1 MRPTAVEIMKLPKA
15 GCPAS
20 AVTVATVAV
29 RPWRWS
35 RGFRAS
41 AGGQG
46 PQTNV
51 FWDLDAAGN
60 AMAGRD
66 DRDGVG
72 AEDAAEVSS

>member
-1 MRPTAVEIMKLPKA
+1 MVGGFPSPVP
-15 GCPAS
+15 
-20 AVTVATVAV
+20 AV
-29 RPWRWS
+29 RTADER
-35 RGFRAS
+35 
-41 AGGQG
+41 
-46 PQTNV
+46 